1 MKKLTKTIISIF
13 MIILISSCQKE
24 EPLDI
29 TIHTFNYTMLGV
41 TYVDKVNMAPE
52 DVAENIYDSVFA
64 SSMLSIIRE
73 AVYLN
78 SYEDYRALHKAND
91 TPFTYDSSFFDEH
104 SLLVIPVYSTKAPFF
119 ELIDFDLIDG
129 KLSLSIS
136 LISSPI
142 RNTTYA
148 WNNYINDYYQILV
161 EINRKDILDYD
172 YQITELDQNN
182 YFVYFGN
189 EAYLESDYQ
198 IITDYQ
204 TFDNLFKDSSATW
217 FPGSVLDLIDE
228 SVFDNHYVF
237 AFQRAVGVYLNA
249 QLYDY
254 HVYVEHHDSDASYQL
269 YITFIEDYVL
279 KTLSGYTNDNP
290 TLYLLIIPKSLEVT
304 LEHIII
310 YGLGNET
317 IVYSI
322 Q

>member
-1 MKKLTKTIISIF
+1 
-13 MIILISSCQKE
+13 
-24 EPLDI
+24 
-29 TIHTFNYTMLGV
+29 
-41 TYVDKVNMAPE
+41 
-52 DVAENIYDSVFA
+52 
-64 SSMLSIIRE
+64 MLSIIRE